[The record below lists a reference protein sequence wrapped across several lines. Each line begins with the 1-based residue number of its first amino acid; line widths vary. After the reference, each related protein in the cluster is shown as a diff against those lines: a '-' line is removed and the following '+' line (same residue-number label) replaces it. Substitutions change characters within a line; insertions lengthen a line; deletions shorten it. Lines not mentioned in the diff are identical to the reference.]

1 MKAEGLYIKKE
12 VKDKDELI
20 NNFKNKKDQ
29 KPLKMLQVKKKLEQ
43 KIQEFEFHQADI
55 LSKLKQ
61 SEQKVLKLKQ

>member
-43 KIQEFEFHQADI
+43 KI
-55 LSKLKQ
+55 
-61 SEQKVLKLKQ
+61 